1 MLEEIKGVIFD
12 MDGTLIDSM
21 WVWEEVDVDYVKR
34 YQLVEPEGFYETI
47 EGMSFTDVAK
57 YYKKTF
63 PQIRDSV
70 EQIKADWMEMG
81 YRLYRDEVELKS
93 GVKEFLEELKKCGI
107 KIGIATSNDRDMTE
121 MVLEARGIL
130 QEFDAICTSDEVKI
144 GKPAPDVYL
153 KAAEDL
159 GVDPKDCLI
168 FEDVPAGL
176 MAGKS
181 AGMQTCAVADKFS
194 EDQIEKKRALADYF
208 IQDYFE
214 VLKGTYE
221 QL

>member
-1 MLEEIKGVIFD
+1 M
-12 MDGTLIDSM
+12 T
-21 WVWEEVDVDYVKR
+21 
-34 YQLVEPEGFYETI
+34 P
-47 EGMSFTDVAK
+47 
-57 YYKKTF
+57 
-63 PQIRDSV
+63 IR
-70 EQIKADWMEMG
+70 
-81 YRLYRDEVELKS
+81 
-93 GVKEFLEELKKCGI
+93 
-107 KIGIATSNDRDMTE
+107 
-121 MVLEARGIL
+121 
-130 QEFDAICTSDEVKI
+130 TSDEVKI

-181 AGMQTCAVADKFS
+181 AGMKTCAVADKFS

>member
-12 MDGTLIDSM
+12 MDGTLIDST
-21 WVWEEVDVDYVKR
+21 WVWDEVDVDYVKR
-34 YQLVEPEGFYETI
+34 YQLVEPEGFYEAI

-93 GVKEFLEELKKCGI
+93 GVKEFLEELKKRGI

-181 AGMQTCAVADKFS
+181 AGMKTCAVADKFS

>member
-1 MLEEIKGVIFD
+1 
-12 MDGTLIDSM
+12 
-21 WVWEEVDVDYVKR
+21 
-34 YQLVEPEGFYETI
+34 
-47 EGMSFTDVAK
+47 MSFTDVAK

-93 GVKEFLEELKKCGI
+93 GVKEFLEELKKRGI

-168 FEDVPAGL
+168 FEDVSAGL

-181 AGMQTCAVADKFS
+181 AGMKTCAVADKFS

>member
-34 YQLVEPEGFYETI
+34 YQLVEPEGFYEAI
-47 EGMSFTDVAK
+47 EGMRFTDVAK

-93 GVKEFLEELKKCGI
+93 GVKEFLEELKKRGI

-181 AGMQTCAVADKFS
+181 AGMKTCAVADKVS

>member
-34 YQLVEPEGFYETI
+34 YQLVEPEGFYEAI

-181 AGMQTCAVADKFS
+181 AGMKTCAVADKFS

-208 IQDYFE
+208 SQDYFE